1 MSFSELNF
9 IYISNVCPYNVYI
22 YKYKHI
28 SIIQYYCNTISEL
41 IFVFQILARKACQ
54 KETSSHYC
62 LEKPRANCKKILR
75 PFRHPLS

>member
-1 MSFSELNF
+1 
-9 IYISNVCPYNVYI
+9 
-22 YKYKHI
+22 
-28 SIIQYYCNTISEL
+28 L